1 MRPSSHKIDVNTLK
15 YRHAVKNLSKF
26 LRSHLFLIITTIAV
40 WCYFLG
46 LLAPWSGIYS
56 DADGYMRALRIHHW
70 LLNPTFWEQPILE
83 SNYPFGEILHWTRPM
98 DILWSLFTLPFLHL
112 GNLKDSIFIGGVFL
126 SPTLG
131 VLTIITLAYGL
142 RRQFNVYLVVIGC
155 VFFIANPLIAPYFS
169 PDRPDHHSLMLLLST
184 YAFSLT
190 LCWLKKRQNRY
201 LRLIGITLA
210 LATFTA
216 IEGIIIYACLLVF
229 FLSLY
234 CFKNISLLPTVKISK
249 YYAWALTLF
258 WFLNPPYQGWLYP
271 DNGRISILFVT
282 LSWCV
287 FTSFWILNL
296 SHIHTTKLKILCLI
310 TSGLGSLLVLIA
322 IFGPKIFSSPLDLE
336 LQQIW
341 SFQISEMQSIKS
353 LSLLPAISLFSLGI
367 AALLLN
373 IYMLRFRPWNRLMI
387 LNLCFGIPLYILT
400 LSAIRFNN
408 YIHLYSILPY
418 IALIDMLYK
427 KSPFAHNKSTE
438 FPAYL
443 WAIFFGIL
451 FFETI
456 SAYPLSYFLSKRELK
471 EPLYSP
477 IIYQNVKKTGGTLVT
492 SVFLSPLYM
501 WHCDI
506 NTVGTTYHRN
516 RQGIIDNNKI
526 LQATNDGE
534 IIPLL
539 LKHQVSQLLLF
550 SNQLA
555 DYQTKKQN
563 PPKKELYYRLI
574 TRQNIPAY
582 LEEIPYQQKNV
593 RHYRLKI

>member
-1 MRPSSHKIDVNTLK
+1 MRPSKHKIDIDTLR

-26 LRSHLFLIITTIAV
+26 LRNHLFLIVATIAV
-40 WCYFLG
+40 WCCFFD
-46 LLAPWSGIYS
+46 LLAHWDGTYR
-56 DADGYMRALRIHHW
+56 DADGYMRALRLHHW

-112 GNLKDSIFIGGVFL
+112 GNLKDSIFISGAFL

-131 VLTIITLAYGL
+131 VLTVITLAYGL
-142 RRQFNVYLVVIGC
+142 RRQFNVYLVLLGC
-155 VFFIANPLIAPYFS
+155 TFFITNPLIIPYFTA
-169 PDRPDHHSLMLLLST
+169 DRPDHHSLMLLLST
-184 YAFSLT
+184 YASSLT

-216 IEGIIIYACLLVF
+216 IEGIIIYACLLGF
-229 FLSLY
+229 FLILY
-234 CFKNISLLPTVKISK
+234 SFKNISLLPAVKISK
-249 YYAWALTLF
+249 YYAFSLSIF

-282 LSWCV
+282 LSWCMFV
-287 FTSFWILNL
+287 SFWILNL
-296 SHIHTTKLKILCLI
+296 SHIHTAKLKVLCLI
-310 TSGLGSLLVLIA
+310 TSGLGSLLVLVA
-322 IFGPKIFSSPLDLE
+322 IFGPQVLSTPLDSE
-336 LQQIW
+336 LQKIW
-341 SFQISEMQSIKS
+341 SFQISEMQSVKS
-353 LSLLPAISLFSLGI
+353 LRFLPALSLFSVGL

-373 IYMLRFRPWNRLMI
+373 IYMLKFRAYKRLMI

-408 YIHLYSILPY
+408 YIHLYSILPC
-418 IALIDMLYK
+418 IALMDMLYK

-443 WAIFFGIL
+443 WAVLLGIM
-451 FFETI
+451 FFEVI

-471 EPLYSP
+471 DPVYSQ
-477 IIYQNVKKTGGTLVT
+477 IICQNVKKTGGTLVT
-492 SVFLSPLYM
+492 SVFLSPQYI
-501 WHCDI
+501 WNCDV
-506 NTVGTTYHRN
+506 NTIGTTYHRN
-516 RQGIIDNNKI
+516 RQGIIDNHKI
-526 LQATNDGE
+526 LSTTNDGE

-539 LKHQVSQLLLF
+539 LKHQVSQILLF
-550 SNQLA
+550 SNLIMDFESKNQ
-555 DYQTKKQN
+555 
-563 PPKKELYYRLI
+563 PKTEKELYYRLI
-574 TRQNIPAY
+574 KRQDIPVY
-582 LEEIPYQQKNV
+582 LEEIPYQQQNV

>member
-1 MRPSSHKIDVNTLK
+1 MRPSSHKIDIKTLK

-26 LRSHLFLIITTIAV
+26 LRNHLFLTVTAIAV

-46 LLAPWSGIYS
+46 LLYPWDGTYM

-70 LLNPTFWEQPILE
+70 LLNPTFWEQPIIE

-98 DILWSLFTLPFLHL
+98 DILWSLFTLPFLYL
-112 GNLKDSIFIGGVFL
+112 ENLKDSIYIAGAFL
-126 SPTLG
+126 SPVLG
-131 VLTIITLAYGL
+131 VITVITLAYGL
-142 RRQFNVYLVVIGC
+142 RRQFNVYLVILGC
-155 VFFIANPLIAPYFS
+155 IFFITNPRIAPYFT

-216 IEGIIIYACLLVF
+216 IEGLIIYACLLGF
-229 FLSLY
+229 FLYLYSL
-234 CFKNISLLPTVKISK
+234 KNVSLLPSVKISK
-249 YYAWALTLF
+249 YFAWALSLF

-271 DNGRISILFVT
+271 DNGRISILFVA
-282 LSWCV
+282 LSWCI
-287 FTSFWILNL
+287 FASLWILNV
-296 SHIHTTKLKILCLI
+296 SHIHTAKLKILCLI
-310 TSGLGSLLVLIA
+310 TSGLGSLLAIVA
-322 IFGPKIFSSPLDLE
+322 IFGPQIFNSPLDSE
-336 LQQIW
+336 LQKIW
-341 SFQISEMQSIKS
+341 TSQISEMQSIKS
-353 LSLLPAISLFSLGI
+353 IALLPAITMFGLGFG
-367 AALLLN
+367 ALILN
-373 IYMLRFRPWNRLMI
+373 IYMLRFRPYHRLMI
-387 LNLCFGIPLYILT
+387 LNLCFGIPIYILT

-408 YIHLYSILPY
+408 YIHLYSILPL

-443 WAIFFGIL
+443 WGIAYAIIFIEVF
-451 FFETI
+451 
-456 SAYPLSYFLSKRELK
+456 SAYPLSYFLSKKKLT
-471 EPLYSP
+471 EPTYTPL
-477 IIYQNVKKTGGTLVT
+477 ICQNVEKTGGTLVT
-492 SVFLSPLYM
+492 NVFLSPQYI
-501 WHCDI
+501 WKCNI

-516 RQGIIDNNKI
+516 RQGIIDNYKI
-526 LQATNDGE
+526 LHATNDGE

-539 LKHQVSQLLLF
+539 LKHQVSQILIF
-550 SNQLA
+550 SNLYTRDDLKQL
-555 DYQTKKQN
+555 TNPEKQ
-563 PPKKELYYRLI
+563 LFYRLI
-574 TRQNIPAY
+574 KRQNVPSF